1 MEPLL
6 SVNLND
12 IKVCKNP
19 SKNPKEYL
27 YNLLNIK
34 FSICDKCSY
43 DINKNIKND
52 NQFKTC
58 VTHAIHSVIMPFV
71 LLFAFELTEIT
82 TDIDDLNQFDNLIK
96 YRNNIKNFI
105 ASYFIINDSHYKL
118 YALICI
124 PNHNHYTSFRNI
136 RLNDELNTTLK
147 ESYY

>member
-12 IKVCKNP
+12 IKICK
-19 SKNPKEYL
+19 SRKEYL

-58 VTHAIHSVIMPFV
+58 ASHTIHSVLIPFI

-82 TDIDDLNQFDNLIK
+82 SDKGDLNQLI
-96 YRNNIKNFI
+96 I
-105 ASYFIINDSHYKL
+105 
-118 YALICI
+118 
-124 PNHNHYTSFRNI
+124 
-136 RLNDELNTTLK
+136 
-147 ESYY
+147 